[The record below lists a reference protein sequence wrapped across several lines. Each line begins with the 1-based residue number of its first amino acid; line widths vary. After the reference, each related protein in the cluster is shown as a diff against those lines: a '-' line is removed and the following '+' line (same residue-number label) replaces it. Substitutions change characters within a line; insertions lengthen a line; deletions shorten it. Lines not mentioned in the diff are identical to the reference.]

1 MTGDRRQSRP
11 RQTDGTGA
19 PDSAPGA
26 GAASALRGDGA
37 PPGPGCGEI
46 RCCGSETG
54 AESGGAR
61 PRSTSPG
68 RRAWGPGWAAGRRP
82 RHGAPPGQPCVS
94 TGRIYPEQRLSLA
107 SPGLCL
113 SGQHEMAAQAR
124 PSPLEAELPATAP
137 SNSPPTPPQQLPSV
151 LADPGRLLPLAPGS
165 RLVPFPPR
173 ALRGAPGS
181 PLPVGAGVL
190 KGFAVEADTLV
201 WLC

>member
-137 SNSPPTPPQQLPSV
+137 SNSPPPRPSSC
-151 LADPGRLLPLAPGS
+151 LLSWPTLGVCS
-165 RLVPFPPR
+165 HLRLVPGWFLS
-173 ALRGAPGS
+173 LRGLCVG
-181 PLPVGAGVL
+181 PLVPRSLSVPVS
-190 KGFAVEADTLV
+190 
-201 WLC
+201 

>member
-61 PRSTSPG
+61 PRSTSPS

-137 SNSPPTPPQQLPSV
+137 SNPPPPRPSSC
-151 LADPGRLLPLAPGS
+151 LLSWPTLGVCS
-165 RLVPFPPR
+165 HLRLVPGWFLS
-173 ALRGAPGS
+173 LRGLCVG
-181 PLPVGAGVL
+181 PLVPRSLSVPVS
-190 KGFAVEADTLV
+190 
-201 WLC
+201 